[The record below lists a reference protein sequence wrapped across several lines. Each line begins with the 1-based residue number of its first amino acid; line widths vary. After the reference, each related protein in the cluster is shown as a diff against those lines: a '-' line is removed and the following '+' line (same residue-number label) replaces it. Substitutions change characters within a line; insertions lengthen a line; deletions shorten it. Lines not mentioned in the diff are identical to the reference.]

1 MKVIA
6 VLILGALAHAAAGRA
21 LRSSEAASVRVVEE
35 PEEEGSGCAGQKRFD
50 ILMCKSFM
58 CTDCLLSWCTEQCQ
72 AWQLEFPGCRC
83 EDWPESRK
91 SFSTGD
97 FAGKGTFGDSG
108 DYSKKGEGGE

>member
-1 MKVIA
+1 MAMKITA
-6 VLILGALAHAAAGRA
+6 VVFASALLCTAGLEVKKAQTAVAMR
-21 LRSSEAASVRVVEE
+21 EDDDAS
-35 PEEEGSGCAGQKRFD
+35 CAGQKRFD
-50 ILMCKSFM
+50 EIMCKSFM

-97 FAGKGTFGDSG
+97 FAGKGTFGDAG
-108 DYSKKGEGGE
+108 DYSKKGE